1 MWYATLDAREN
12 NSREEETTMN
22 KREAQREAN
31 RLMCEGGGRATIIRI
46 EQGSGRQ
53 AWGIEYTPAPK
64 TDNDGNRW
72 EQPTRILG

>member
-12 NSREEETTMN
+12 NSREEETTMT

-31 RLMCEGGGRATIIRI
+31 RLMREEAGSRANIIRI
-46 EQGSGRQ
+46 EGSG
-53 AWGIEYTPAPK
+53 WGIEYTPAPR